1 MNPASREPA
10 ALYIGLI
17 APVVAC
23 LAAFVFAAAPD
34 TQVIVNAAALAVAG
48 AITAFV
54 VKSDNLLPA
63 IVGAISAVVSVGAAL
78 GLQLDSAQQAS
89 LVVALGAVAAVV
101 VRDRVTARVPA
112 AQVAAA

>member
-10 ALYIGLI
+10 ALWIGLI

-23 LAAFVFAAAPD
+23 LAAFVFAAAPE
-34 TQVIVNAAALAVAG
+34 TQTVVNAAALAVAG

-63 IVGAISAVVSVGAAL
+63 ITGAISAVVSVGAAL
-78 GLQLDSAQQAS
+78 GLGLDSAQQAS
-89 LVVALGAVAAVV
+89 LVVALGAIAAVI
-101 VRDRVTARVPA
+101 VRDRVTAPASA
-112 AQVAAA
+112 AQVAA

>member
-23 LAAFVFAAAPD
+23 LAAFVFAAAPE
-34 TQVIVNAAALAVAG
+34 TQVIINAAALAVAG

-54 VKSDNLLPA
+54 VRSEKLLPA

-78 GLQLDSAQQAS
+78 GMQLDSQQQAS
-89 LVVALGAVAAVV
+89 LVVALGAVAAVI
-101 VRDRVTARVPA
+101 VRDRVTAPAPA
-112 AQVAAA
+112 ASVPVG

>member
-23 LAAFVFAAAPD
+23 LAAFVFAADPG
-34 TQVIVNAAALAVAG
+34 TQTAVNAAALAVAG

-54 VKSDNLLPA
+54 VRSDKLLPA
-63 IVGAISAVVSVGAAL
+63 ITGAVTALISAAVSLGA
-78 GLQLDSAQQAS
+78 QLDSAQQAA
-89 LVVALGAVAAVV
+89 LVVALGAIAAVV
-101 VRDRVTARVPA
+101 VRDRVTAPAPA
-112 AQVAAA
+112 AVA